1 MTEKTPLIMLPG
13 LLCDAALWAPQCAAL
28 TDIADCRVANMTQD
42 DSITG
47 MAERVLA
54 DAPERFALA
63 GLSMGGYCALEI
75 MRLAPERIDKL
86 ALLDTSAEPDTAD
99 RTAIRVEWV
108 AQARQGMADFDAV
121 IDRHISMYL
130 HPERLAD
137 TAITDRVRASARNV
151 GIDGY
156 ARNQSAIAGRR
167 DQRGNLAAINCPT
180 LVLCGRQDS
189 ATPPALHEALA
200 EGISGAKLVV
210 IEDCGHLSTLERPD
224 AVNAALRQWLEE

>member
-121 IDRHISMYL
+121 IDLHIPMYL
-130 HPERLAD
+130 HPDRLAD
-137 TAITDRVRASARNV
+137 TVITDRIRASARNV

-156 ARNQSAIAGRR
+156 ARNQTAIAGRR
-167 DQRGNLAAINCPT
+167 DQRGNLAAIGCPT
-180 LVLCGRQDS
+180 LVLCGRQDG

-210 IEDCGHLSTLERPD
+210 IENCGHLSTLEQPV
-224 AVNAALRQWLEE
+224 AVNTALRHWLED